1 MTSRGMSPAAFS
13 SGVDVIAP
21 LPLYKSLH
29 VHCCP
34 PQFVKDRGV
43 SLGIFP
49 SITSQMLST
58 GLRGVARN
66 PRTFRPAFLYS
77 CQIHDSH
84 VASKTVTEKV
94 ADVADKVN
102 KKVGQGL
109 ASAIE
114 AGERATEK
122 TKETLGSSTETAKG
136 KSESVTQTVQE
147 KAESAKQTGREKI
160 GSAKK
165 TTGEATEEMKRR
177 ANEVAG
183 KAS

>member
-94 ADVADKVN
+94 AGVADKVN

-136 KSESVTQTVQE
+136 KSESATQTVQE

-160 GSAKK
+160 GSAKN